1 MLTGGGSGGG
11 VLLADQGHEVGE
23 VVVVGVGVVTVG
35 GGGGL
40 VVGVGAGSSVVMATP
55 ASVLV
60 GAVMAPPQAVVVHLP
75 VIGTRGQMLWW

>member
-35 GGGGL
+35 GGL
-40 VVGVGAGSSVVMATP
+40 VVGVGAGSSVVMAPP

>member
-1 MLTGGGSGGG
+1 MLPGGGSGGG

-23 VVVVGVGVVTVG
+23 VVVVGVGVVTV
-35 GGGGL
+35 GGGL

>member
-1 MLTGGGSGGG
+1 MLPGGGSGGG

-35 GGGGL
+35 GGL
-40 VVGVGAGSSVVMATP
+40 VVGVGAAGSSVVMATP

>member
-1 MLTGGGSGGG
+1 MLPGGGSGGG

-23 VVVVGVGVVTVG
+23 VVVVGVGVVTV